1 MISFV
6 DEDAKTVDVL
16 YPQPAASGKQ
26 DEEEGVPA
34 KYVQAL
40 QDFELTTVPSEDS
53 LFKSA
58 TADKERGN
66 QLFKLKDYEAA
77 SEFYGTALARFAA
90 RPVGRG
96 EQVLL
101 RRQDPDKEGKSALAL
116 ATVLSVDSEGL
127 CELSNGAE
135 LPASEL
141 LPVCQ
146 ELLPLHTSLY
156 MNRARCRQ
164 NLGRHEEASQDL
176 SAVLG
181 LWQAV
186 DKRMLQADPE
196 MKEAELKGLY
206 TAEYLRARSRLARG
220 LSRSAAQDV
229 KDALAR
235 SPPAATVKQLKQLK
249 TEVQA
254 AQEKHRQVNSPLA
267 KELAKLMISL
277 RGGPQ
282 IS

>member
-1 MISFV
+1 
-6 DEDAKTVDVL
+6 E
-16 YPQPAASGKQ
+16 

-101 RRQDPDKEGKSALAL
+101 RRQDHDKEGKSALAL

-135 LPASEL
+135 LPAFCL
-141 LPVCQ
+141 NFTV
-146 ELLPLHTSLY
+146 
-156 MNRARCRQ
+156 
-164 NLGRHEEASQDL
+164 EE
-176 SAVLG
+176 
-181 LWQAV
+181 
-186 DKRMLQADPE
+186 P
-196 MKEAELKGLY
+196 
-206 TAEYLRARSRLARG
+206 
-220 LSRSAAQDV
+220 
-229 KDALAR
+229 
-235 SPPAATVKQLKQLK
+235 
-249 TEVQA
+249 
-254 AQEKHRQVNSPLA
+254 
-267 KELAKLMISL
+267 
-277 RGGPQ
+277 
-282 IS
+282 